1 MSRYNPPLQV
11 VHFIGTRKGD
21 AERGPQVQVNS
32 AEAMLRMVQSGEL
45 VWVQGP
51 RRNEV
56 AELVV
61 NDEVPRGGIFARD
74 IVGLSVTDVVRLAK
88 VEMDRPRRTDLA

>member
-1 MSRYNPPLQV
+1 MSPYNPPLQV
-11 VHFIGTRKGD
+11 IRFTGTKKGD
-21 AERGPQVQVNS
+21 PQRGPQVQVS
-32 AEAMLRMVQSGEL
+32 GAEAMLRMVQSGEL

-61 NDEVPRGGIFARD
+61 NDEVPRGGIFVRD

-88 VEMDRPRRTDLA
+88 VDTDRPRRTDLA